1 MGRARRASE
10 SLLPRRSW
18 RPFTSGPDFSPSSSA
33 RLRPENVKLDWPQL
47 CSSVLAPLLAGV
59 ARHAVSQQIVAQ
71 GRLWGSSDERDHRRL
86 GLRPT
91 DNRSPRLHPLRGD
104 DHLRL
109 PTVGHHHQQLPTGHC
124 QGDAPAHIR
133 NPPGASREPSPDLDE
148 CATVRSDDRRHHEV
162 GLGKAIEATLEMT
175 QRWSDGRRRILV
187 VAPASLRKQWVQ
199 ELADKFFLPAVILET
214 KLFNAALRVGVRNP
228 FEGGGERSGWR
239 CRSRRSCS

>member
-1 MGRARRASE
+1 M
-10 SLLPRRSW
+10 
-18 RPFTSGPDFSPSSSA
+18 
-33 RLRPENVKLDWPQL
+33 
-47 CSSVLAPLLAGV
+47 
-59 ARHAVSQQIVAQ
+59 
-71 GRLWGSSDERDHRRL
+71 
-86 GLRPT
+86 
-91 DNRSPRLHPLRGD
+91 
-104 DHLRL
+104 
-109 PTVGHHHQQLPTGHC
+109 
-124 QGDAPAHIR
+124 
-133 NPPGASREPSPDLDE
+133 
-148 CATVRSDDRRHHEV
+148 RSDDRRHHEV